1 MKFTVTFH
9 ISWENDSE
17 LVDFEFDSKNLE
29 SLHLNIK
36 TAIDEGY
43 LQPELE
49 IKRSITGKMKVR
61 YVLIKDS
68 LGKELYQD

>member
-49 IKRSITGKMKVR
+49 IKRSIAGKMKVR

>member
-1 MKFTVTFH
+1 MKFIVTFH
-9 ISWENDSE
+9 ISWDNDFE

-49 IKRSITGKMKVR
+49 IKRPIIGNMKVR
-61 YVLIKDS
+61 YVLIKNL
-68 LGKELYQD
+68 LGKELYQE